1 MKKRLFLIA
10 LFMACITMLYAVKS
24 FALFETEGSATSEL
38 TIGKWMILINNE
50 DVTFSES
57 VSLDSFV
64 YDSDAHVRPGYI
76 APGNG
81 GSFTIDLDASDTDV
95 TMSCTIEMDDEG
107 LEDHPNMSI
116 ELESAT
122 KTNLIN
128 SDTDY
133 MVIINHDDTTKNAI
147 VTYSFDWDDNPL
159 YDEEDTELIGGEIN
173 IVFNVHCEQYLG
185 E

>member
-10 LFMACITMLYAVKS
+10 LFMACITMLYVVKS

-38 TIGKWMILINNE
+38 TIGKWTILINNE

-57 VSLDSFV
+57 VSLNSFV

-81 GSFTIDLDASDTDV
+81 GTFTIDLDASDTDV
-95 TMSCTIEMDDEG
+95 TMACTIEMDDAE
-107 LEDHPNMSI
+107 LEDHPNI
-116 ELESAT
+116 WVETENTT
-122 KTNLIN
+122 KQNLIN

-133 MVIINHDDTTKNAI
+133 MVIINHNDTVKNTI
-147 VTYSFDWDDNPL
+147 VTYSLNWENNSL
-159 YDEEDTELIGGEIN
+159 YDEEDTELIDGEIN
-173 IVFNVHCEQYLG
+173 VYFNVHCEQYLG